1 MPEIARFY
9 GIVVKMFYKPKEHE
23 PAHIHAMYGEYVGVY
38 RLDTLE
44 MSEGDLPGKAQ
55 HIVTEWLELNAQALR
70 EMWSSQVF
78 RRLPP
83 L

>member
-1 MPEIARFY
+1 MPEICRFY

-23 PAHIHAMYGEYVGVY
+23 PCHIHALYGEYVG
-38 RLDTLE
+38 LFSLITLE
-44 MSEGDLPGKAQ
+44 MMEGDLPGKAQ
-55 HIVTEWLELNAQALR
+55 ELVIEWMKINRDELLD
-70 EMWSSQVF
+70 MWERQEI